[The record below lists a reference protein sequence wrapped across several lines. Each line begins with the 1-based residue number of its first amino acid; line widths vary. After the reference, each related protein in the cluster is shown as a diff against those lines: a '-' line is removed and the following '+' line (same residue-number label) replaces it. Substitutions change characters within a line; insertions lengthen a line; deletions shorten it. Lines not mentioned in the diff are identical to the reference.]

1 MKYSVQ
7 NYFERHKQVM
17 DTIDIKS
24 IDNISQIIK
33 KKFIEGKKILT
44 CGNGGSAYNASHFIT
59 DWNKFIKLS
68 TGKNF
73 FGFSLNDNI
82 GLITA
87 YANDLS
93 YDDVFKGQ
101 LKNLMNKDD
110 LLICISGSGN
120 SKNVVKAA
128 EYANEIGA
136 DLVSLVGFDGG
147 KLKKISKNFVHVL
160 CEDMQICEDIH
171 LMNGHMIMKSI
182 CSSDI
187 F

>member
-1 MKYSVQ
+1 
-7 NYFERHKQVM
+7 M
-17 DTIDIKS
+17 DAIDIKS
-24 IDNISQIIK
+24 IENIIQIVK
-33 KKFIEGKKILT
+33 KKFIDQKKILT

-59 DWNKFIKLS
+59 DWNKFINQS

-82 GLITA
+82 GLMTA

-101 LKNLMNKDD
+101 LRNLMTKED
-110 LLICISGSGN
+110 LLICVSGSGN
-120 SKNVVKAA
+120 SKNVIKAA

-147 KLKKISKNFVHVL
+147 KLKKISKNFVHVP
-160 CEDMQICEDIH
+160 CNDMQICEDIH
-171 LMNGHMIMKSI
+171 LMIGHMIMKSI